1 MPVYEYT
8 HTNGACSIS
17 GGAVGTNTATP
28 SRAGW
33 YFFGDYCTGK
43 VTAILTDGMT
53 TVLEEPVAEGFSS
66 ISAVRT
72 TSTSLYVLSLAGPVS
87 EIRAV
92 RQ

>member
-1 MPVYEYT
+1 
-8 HTNGACSIS
+8 
-17 GGAVGTNTATP
+17 VGTNTATP

-43 VTAILTDGMT
+43 VTAILTDGKS
-53 TVLEEPVAEGFSS
+53 TVLEELVAEGFSS

-72 TSTSLYVLSLAGPVS
+72 TSTSLYVLSLDGPVN

-92 RQ
+92 RK

>member
-1 MPVYEYT
+1 MPVHEYA

-43 VTAILTDGMT
+43 VTAILTDGIT
-53 TVLEEPVAEGFSS
+53 TVMQEPVAEGFST
-66 ISAVRT
+66 ISALRI
-72 TSTSLYVLSLAGPVS
+72 TSTSLYVLSLDGQVF

-92 RQ
+92 RK